1 MTTLT
6 SGTTGTTG
14 DDKIVLGGGDDVIDG
29 GLGSDTINAGAGN
42 DTLIYTFANETGVV
56 DYYNGGSG
64 KDTLVL
70 DFSKFG
76 GWTYAGWET
85 FEARLAQRIL
95 EFKAMV
101 DAYKAANGN
110 LPNSGSKDF
119 VFDFGNGDGTGPKLQ
134 VAMIENVKVIAPNF
148 APVITSGPQAG
159 TVQEDGTLEAQGAV
173 VATGANLNDVLTYS
187 GTHMGQYGSF
197 TVAPDGA
204 WTYTLAN
211 ETDGVASPVQ
221 SLAAGQEVKETFQ
234 VTVTDDQGASATQ
247 NVVITV
253 TGTNDAPVIDLL
265 QFTAIRRDDGT
276 RRIDGTIGATD
287 IDQGATL
294 TYSASAPDTY
304 GSVTMNANGEWTY
317 SQANNAATHALAQG
331 EMQVETLTLTVTD
344 DQGATDDRAFYI
356 SIMGANDAPV
366 ITSTP
371 QSGTVTEDG
380 QLTASGQVTATDV
393 DHGSVLTYSGDAT
406 GTFGTFTVEADG
418 RWTYTLHN
426 DATLVQSIGEG
437 ELWTETFNVTVT
449 DDKGATA
456 DWAPGSIV
464 TITIRGT
471 NDAPTALKFTAANW
485 TSGSS
490 LPDAGSTIGVLD
502 ATDPEGDALTW
513 SVTATKNSQSTTEFS
528 INGNGELSSSTG
540 LSASSTYKLVFSV
553 TDGEA
558 SSEKEIQIRTG
569 TNGAESLGNFRGSVG
584 PGDDLIYA
592 LSNPPG
598 QFISTID
605 YVYSGSGSDTIF
617 GQDGIDLIYGG
628 SGNDVLSGGEGA
640 DYLYGG
646 VGADILTGG
655 NGADKFQFET
665 ALGPGEVDFIT
676 DFQHGTDQVG
686 LNVAIFRNVLPS
698 FAIPQAQFKY
708 SGFGEADFRLQDAG
722 TAVIVANERSPGL
735 VDLYYDPTAGA
746 MTDAIRFAMLAMVP
760 DASGSYPP
768 ITTTDFYIFSG
779 NIDAGGQA

>member
-6 SGTTGTTG
+6 TGTSSA
-14 DDKIVLGGGDDVIDG
+14 DKIVLGGGDDIIDG

-76 GWTYAGWET
+76 GWTYEGWAA
-85 FEARLAQRIL
+85 FEATVAQRVL

-101 DAYKAANGN
+101 DQYKAANGN
-110 LPNSGSKDF
+110 LPNSAASAF
-119 VFDFGNGDGTGPKLQ
+119 TFDFGTGTQLQ
-134 VAMIENVKVIAPNF
+134 VAMIENVKVIAPVL
-148 APVITSGPQAG
+148 APPNQAPLITSGPQAG
-159 TVQEDGTLEAQGAV
+159 VVSEDGTLAAQGAV
-173 VATGANLNDVLTYS
+173 VATDPNASDVLTYT
-187 GTHMGQYGSF
+187 GTRTGQYGTF
-197 TVAPDGA
+197 TVAADGT

-211 ETDGVASPVQ
+211 ETDGVTSPVQ
-221 SLAAGQEVKETFQ
+221 SLAGGQEVKETFQ
-234 VTVTDDQGASATQ
+234 VTVTDGQGASATQ
-247 NVVITV
+247 DVVITV
-253 TGTNDAPVIDLL
+253 TGANDAPVIDLL
-265 QFTAIRRDDGT
+265 QFTGSLREDGM
-276 RRIDGTIGATD
+276 RQIDGTIGATD

-304 GSVTMNANGEWTY
+304 GSVTMGADGQWSF
-317 SQANNAATHALAQG
+317 SQANNAASHALAEG
-331 EMQVETLTLTVTD
+331 EMQVETLTFTVTD
-344 DQGATDDRAFYI
+344 DQGATADRPFYI
-356 SIMGANDAPV
+356 GIVGTNDAPV
-366 ITSTP
+366 ITSAP
-371 QSGTVTEDG
+371 QSGTVIEDG
-380 QLTASGQVTATDV
+380 QLTASGRVTATDV
-393 DHGSVLTYSGDAT
+393 DHGAALTYSGDAI
-406 GTFGTFTVEADG
+406 GAFGTFTVAADG
-418 RWTYTLHN
+418 TWTYTLDN
-426 DATLVQSIGEG
+426 DAALVQSMGEG
-437 ELWTETFNVTVT
+437 DWKTETFKVTVT
-449 DDKGATA
+449 DDKGANA
-456 DWAPGSIV
+456 AEDPGGTVI
-464 TITIRGT
+464 ITIQGT

-485 TSGSS
+485 TSGNS
-490 LPDAGSTIGVLD
+490 LPDAGNTIGVLD
-502 ATDPEGDALTW
+502 ANDPDGGVLTW
-513 SVTATKNSQSTTEFS
+513 SVTATKNNLPTTEFS
-528 INGNGELSSSTG
+528 INGSGELSSSTG
-540 LSASSTYKLVFSV
+540 LSPSSSYKLVFSV

-558 SSEKEIQIRTG
+558 SSQKEIQIRTG
-569 TNGAESLGNFRGSVG
+569 TAGAEYLGDFRGSVG

-598 QFISTID
+598 QFTSTID

-676 DFQHGTDQVG
+676 DFQHGTDQVA
-686 LNVAIFRNVLPS
+686 LNVAIFRNVPFS
-698 FAIPQAQFKY
+698 FVIPQTKFKY
-708 SGFGEADFRLQDAG
+708 SSFGEADFQLQDAG

-746 MTDAIRFAMLAMVP
+746 MTDAIRFAMLAVVP

-779 NIDAGGQA
+779 NIDSGGYV